1 MIEEIVCDKSY
12 FKIETIL
19 FVINF
24 VKILFVIYLHR
35 EKILE
40 KKVEKAVIIQEKKE
54 SKFKMR

>member
-40 KKVEKAVIIQEKKE
+40 KKSRESCNHTSKK
-54 SKFKMR
+54 KNQNLR